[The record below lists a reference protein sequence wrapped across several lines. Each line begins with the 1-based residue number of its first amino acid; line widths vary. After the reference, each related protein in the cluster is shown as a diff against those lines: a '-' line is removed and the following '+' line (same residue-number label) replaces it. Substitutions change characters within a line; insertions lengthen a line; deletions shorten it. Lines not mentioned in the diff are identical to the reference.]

1 LEHLPM
7 KLAPILI
14 AAAVSVVAAGC
25 WYTSQPTESP
35 IGTNCTTQTYGLA
48 FISSP
53 NTTCEQS
60 AQPPVGQGAQNGSP
74 PVPAGAQKSVA
85 PNGNANPNQ

>member
-1 LEHLPM
+1 M

-14 AAAVSVVAAGC
+14 AAAVSVAAGGC
-25 WYTSQPTESP
+25 WYTSQPTDSP

-60 AQPPVGQGAQNGSP
+60 AQPPVGQGPQNENP
-74 PVPAGAQKSVA
+74 PAPAGAPSSTTPGGGA
-85 PNGNANPNQ
+85 TPNQ